1 MTRLPRWL
9 EGLENPVFARLYLAQ
24 TINLMGDALTWLGL
38 ALLAFELAGE
48 QASTILAG
56 ALTLRVT
63 AFVLLSPV
71 AGAIADRIDR
81 KRLMVTNHLM
91 RMGIV
96 CLLPWVTQIWQ
107 IYAIVLALNSFYAI
121 FTPTYT
127 ATIPLVTTEQQRPQ
141 AIALSS
147 ATSQLLGVLGPGVAG
162 SIAAWVGTR
171 QVFFLDSITFLL
183 AAILIVTLPGRMMVN
198 TQPSPQTPLRLWQ
211 DMKTGLSCLWLDPLI
226 RYALALQFIAAI
238 AGAQILVNTVGYVQS
253 TLQLGKLEYGW
264 AMASLGMGA
273 TLASI
278 GLGHF
283 RNRYHPIVLMTGGTL
298 LIALALLPAHQVF
311 FSGLLLLWATAGI
324 GQTLVN
330 VTTQTLIADR
340 VSVEMQGRVYGAHF
354 ALSHLWWALSYPLA
368 GWMGNHLATYFFY
381 SSLLGLG
388 LFVIWFAIFKPYQ
401 LMQLKRGLWHEHNH
415 DHNDMSH
422 QHHAHA
428 ATQHNHLHF
437 HPAP

>member
-63 AFVLLSPV
+63 AFVLLSPM

-171 QVFFLDSITFLL
+171 QVFF
-183 AAILIVTLPGRMMVN
+183 
-198 TQPSPQTPLRLWQ
+198 
-211 DMKTGLSCLWLDPLI
+211 
-226 RYALALQFIAAI
+226 
-238 AGAQILVNTVGYVQS
+238 
-253 TLQLGKLEYGW
+253 
-264 AMASLGMGA
+264 
-273 TLASI
+273 
-278 GLGHF
+278 
-283 RNRYHPIVLMTGGTL
+283 
-298 LIALALLPAHQVF
+298 
-311 FSGLLLLWATAGI
+311 
-324 GQTLVN
+324 
-330 VTTQTLIADR
+330 
-340 VSVEMQGRVYGAHF
+340 
-354 ALSHLWWALSYPLA
+354 
-368 GWMGNHLATYFFY
+368 
-381 SSLLGLG
+381 
-388 LFVIWFAIFKPYQ
+388 
-401 LMQLKRGLWHEHNH
+401 
-415 DHNDMSH
+415 
-422 QHHAHA
+422 
-428 ATQHNHLHF
+428 
-437 HPAP
+437 